1 CLQAGLPASPM
12 SSQSLGDIPPE
23 EFRKQLHEL
32 ADWIADFRENIE
44 RLRVAPN
51 DEPGAVRQQL
61 PRRAP
66 EESEPFERI
75 LNDVDNI
82 IVPGMVHWSHPMFL
96 GYFGWTSTAPGIL
109 GEILTAPLNVNAM
122 TWRTCPAA
130 TELETVVVDW
140 LRQWVGIS
148 DEFDGVVYDTASVG
162 VMHALAVAREEAAR
176 EADNRVCLTKG
187 LQNTQVELP
196 ASRSVRKYGLIGA
209 SAPRFRIYTSDQAHS
224 SAEKAA
230 IALGVGEENVIRISS
245 DAQFRMD
252 VNSLGLTI
260 AEDRRNGLQPMA
272 VVATVGTTST
282 ASVDNVRDIGN
293 LCREEKIWLH
303 VDAAYGGGFA
313 MVPEYEWIRKGW
325 ELADSIVINPHKT
338 VFVPLD
344 FSVLYV
350 RDLERLRCVF
360 SLVPEYLRGDTVE
373 TEKNYMDY
381 GIQLGRRFRALKAW
395 VIWRSLGRVGVVGRL
410 CEQIRLANLLVDWI
424 KKDNRFELSAQPS
437 MGVVC
442 FRWVGSARCADR
454 TPQRGVPTSEKKLDR
469 LNSDIVERIN
479 ASGRAYLT
487 QTKLRGRTVMRIG
500 LGNVLTTE
508 EHLRKGWE
516 IIQETAEAARPKFQI
531 PKPKSQTNF
540 NRPSPK
546 RSERN

>member
-1 CLQAGLPASPM
+1 MRANIMQDWQQGSRSKLTQFGDTPAG
-12 SSQSLGDIPPE
+12 

-32 ADWIADFRENIE
+32 ADWIADFREQIE

-51 DEPGAVRQQL
+51 DKPGVIREQL
-61 PRRAP
+61 PKRAP
-66 EESEPFERI
+66 EEGEPFEKI
-75 LNDVDNI
+75 LTDVDHI

-130 TELETVVVDW
+130 TELETVVIDW
-140 LRQWVGIS
+140 LRQWVGLS
-148 DEFDGVVYDTASVG
+148 GQFEGVIYDTASVG
-162 VMHALAVAREEAAR
+162 IMHALAVAREEAGPGTR
-176 EADNRVCLTKG
+176 KLGLTDRN
-187 LQNTQVELP
+187 L
-196 ASRSVRKYGLIGA
+196 
-209 SAPRFRIYTSDQAHS
+209 PRFRIYTSDQAHS

-230 IALGVGEENVIRISS
+230 IALGLGEENVIRIPS
-245 DAQFRMD
+245 DDHFRMD
-252 VNSLGLTI
+252 VKSLSQRI
-260 AEDRRNGLQPMA
+260 AEDRQNGLQPMA

-282 ASVDNVRDIGN
+282 ASVDPIRDIGN
-293 LCREEKIWLH
+293 VCREAKIWLH
-303 VDAAYGGGFA
+303 IDAAYGGGFGIL
-313 MVPEYEWIRKGW
+313 PEYEWMRKGW

-350 RDLERLRCVF
+350 RDLARLQRVF

-373 TEKNYMDY
+373 AEKNYMDY

-395 VIWRSLGRVGVVGRL
+395 VIWRSLGRAGVVARL
-410 CEQIRLANLLVDWI
+410 REQIRLANLLAGWI
-424 KKDNRFELSAQPS
+424 KENDQFELSAQPS

-442 FRWVGSARCADR
+442 FRFIGAAVPSPRQGTTARGRAASVDHIDAIN
-454 TPQRGVPTSEKKLDR
+454 SE
-469 LNSDIVERIN
+469 IVERIN

-487 QTKLRGRTVMRIG
+487 QTKLCGRTVMRIG

-516 IIQETAEAARPKFQI
+516 IIQETAETSR
-531 PKPKSQTNF
+531 T
-540 NRPSPK
+540 
-546 RSERN
+546 